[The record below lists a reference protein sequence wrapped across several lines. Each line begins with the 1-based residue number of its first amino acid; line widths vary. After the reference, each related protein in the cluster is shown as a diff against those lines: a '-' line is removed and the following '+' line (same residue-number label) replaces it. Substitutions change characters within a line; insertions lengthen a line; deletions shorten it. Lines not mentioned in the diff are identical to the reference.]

1 MPHSKRARPF
11 WELEG
16 GENKARLRLGD
27 LPDDELDAVLRLIVG
42 DNQEYP
48 PSAFIPLFQ
57 RRDQEGFVA
66 SRPTFDARGLVPP
79 VFSRAPTV

>member
-1 MPHSKRARPF
+1 M
-11 WELEG
+11 
-16 GENKARLRLGD
+16 
-27 LPDDELDAVLRLIVG
+27 PDDELDAVLRLIVG

-57 RRDQEGFVA
+57 CRDREEFVA

-79 VFSRAPTV
+79 VFSRAPTA